1 MANTPE
7 VRIQT
12 SLLSGKEKKV
22 LVWMAQRLPEW
33 VSPDMMTWLGLAG
46 ACIAAAGYVLTN
58 VNIFFLWVSSFGLV
72 VNWFGDSLDG
82 TLARVRNI
90 QRPVYGFYIDHSVD
104 GMTILIICVG
114 AGLSPFISFVASMLI
129 LVGYLL
135 LSVFTYINTFLKNE
149 FKISFGKFGPT
160 EMRLAIITINTLFF
174 FIPADIFYVTIRK
187 STLNLLDI
195 FAICIALILF
205 TLYLVGFITEKRKY
219 EKIDPPNPGPKKN
232 K

>member
-22 LVWMAQRLPEW
+22 LVWMAQRLPEG

-46 ACIAAAGYVLTN
+46 ACIAGVGYVLTS
-58 VNIFFLWVSSFGLV
+58 VSISFLWVSSFGLV

-90 QRPVYGFYIDHSVD
+90 QRPIYGFFIDHNVD

-114 AGLSPFISFVASMLI
+114 AGLSPFISFAASMLI
-129 LVGYLL
+129 LAGYLL

-149 FKISFGKFGPT
+149 FKISFGKLGPT
-160 EMRLAIITINTLFF
+160 EMRLAIIMINTLFV
-174 FIPADIFYVTIRK
+174 FISTDLLHVTIQE

-205 TLYLVGFITEKRKY
+205 TLYLVGFITEKRNY
-219 EKIDPPNPGPKKN
+219 EKIDPPPPAPSKN
-232 K
+232 E